1 MDFGD
6 VIFFIVFAIIIISN
20 IVKQLKKAGG
30 QPSENEPPGNQPDR
44 QSDRQAS
51 QRPGKKSGWKNV
63 LEEMLEQ
70 ARKQME
76 EQQQPEPA
84 GKPPGHSTGWED
96 IAPAEKPRKKASEK
110 RPGISGSERPRQKSL
125 MREGALRQRTTF
137 KPNCMRCEASMKG
150 ITDLGVEN
158 QQGLIYCD
166 NCGEQHQYQIVSGE
180 LNLKRADAGRQ
191 AAVAPER
198 RYEKTAPAPGRRM
211 PDNVSG
217 IRPMDTA
224 AKTGGTDVKRK
235 LSRDE
240 LQNAVVWS
248 EILGK
253 PLGLRDLET

>member
-30 QPSENEPPGNQPDR
+30 QTSENEPPGNQPDR
-44 QSDRQAS
+44 QSDRRAS
-51 QRPGKKSGWKNV
+51 QQPGKKSGWKNV

-76 EQQQPEPA
+76 EQQQPEPV

-96 IAPAEKPRKKASEK
+96 IAPAEKPRKKTFEK
-110 RPGISGSERPRQKSL
+110 RSGISGSERPRQKSL
-125 MREGALRQRTTF
+125 MREGALRQKTTF
-137 KPNCMRCEASMKG
+137 KPDCMHCNAALKE
-150 ITDLGVEN
+150 ITDLGIEN
-158 QQGLIYCD
+158 QKGLVYCD
-166 NCGEQHQYQIVSGE
+166 KCGEQHQYQIVNGE
-180 LNLKRADAGRQ
+180 LNLKRTGAGRQ
-191 AAVAPER
+191 ATVAPER
-198 RYEKTAPAPGRRM
+198 GYKKTVSAPGYRM
-211 PDNVSG
+211 PEKVSG
-217 IRPMDTA
+217 IGPQGAA